1 MVWIIRSMQQ
11 ECKAFS
17 CIFTRSVRIFLDYSQ
32 PVLHCTAVFRADLHQ
47 VNRIRSPLSDLYSPF
62 MVNIHFGA
70 YTFQSLP
77 LAVKPLAVSANAL
90 FVILSEVKDPKTPSS
105 DKKHSACRKSVP

>member
-1 MVWIIRSMQQ
+1 
-11 ECKAFS
+11 
-17 CIFTRSVRIFLDYSQ
+17 
-32 PVLHCTAVFRADLHQ
+32 
-47 VNRIRSPLSDLYSPF
+47 

-105 DKKHSACRKSVP
+105 DKKHSACRKSVPLDSSDADAPNRAKT

>member
-1 MVWIIRSMQQ
+1 
-11 ECKAFS
+11 
-17 CIFTRSVRIFLDYSQ
+17 
-32 PVLHCTAVFRADLHQ
+32 
-47 VNRIRSPLSDLYSPF
+47 

-90 FVILSEVKDPKTPSS
+90 FVILSEVKDPKTPIS